1 MTLKPPTTLP
11 RRAWLKAALAGTAS
25 LGAASLLRPAVAQE
39 RAPKFLIV
47 IGANGGASIID
58 SFLAIRHSEC
68 NNADTINCFP
78 DEQVS
83 SFAGSPL
90 RAVDLSLPTTGPLPF
105 PLEARQSEFVRK
117 YQNEMLVVPLRHSS
131 VNHLVGQQRA
141 ITGNSAWRGRTLQ
154 ECVALEYGQSA
165 PMPNINMSALG
176 FAERGRDP
184 SLPPRYVAEPVTQP
198 RSWPLG
204 LHGSRGVRGA
214 PAPTLVDAARR
225 MRNAA
230 LEEPSAFQRTFGGS
244 VALSRWREQRQ
255 FATEFESQELIER
268 LMLMADDP
276 EQTPLSAFGL
286 RGAPDDERIRRAL
299 PNLEADPME
308 AQAALSFALLKSRV
322 AFTTT
327 IWPSD
332 RLLIAGGTS
341 LLNPPLAFDF
351 SHSIHRPTQA
361 AVWSRVLRV
370 LDGLITLLRGEPLD
384 ATSGESL
391 WDHTLI
397 YVATEFGRS
406 KNRLGRSET
415 FGSGHDLNNGVL
427 LISPLLRG
435 NRVLGGVDPHTGLT
449 FGVDPVTGVPEPG
462 RENTEGQL
470 FASIL
475 YTLDV
480 NTTGSGLPSP
490 LPFRG

>member
-1 MTLKPPTTLP
+1 MTPKLPTTFP

-25 LGAASLLRPAVAQE
+25 LGVASLSRRGVALE
-39 RAPKFLIV
+39 RTPKFLIV

-68 NNADTINCFP
+68 NDADNINCFP
-78 DEQVS
+78 DEQVIG
-83 SFAGSPL
+83 FAGSPL
-90 RAVDLSLPTTGPLPF
+90 RAVDLALPTTGPLPF
-105 PLEARQSEFVRK
+105 PLDARQSDFVRK
-117 YQNEMLVVPLRHSS
+117 YQSEMLVVPLRHSS

-141 ITGNSAWRGRTLQ
+141 ITGNNAWLGRTLQ

-165 PMPNINMSALG
+165 AMPNINMSALG
-176 FAERGRDP
+176 FAERGRDQ
-184 SLPPRYVAEPVTQP
+184 SIPPKYVAESVTQP
-198 RSWPLG
+198 KSWPLS
-204 LHGSRGVRGA
+204 LHGSKGVRGA
-214 PAPTLVDAARR
+214 PAPTLIDSARR
-225 MRNAA
+225 LRNAA

-244 VALSRWREQRQ
+244 RALSRWREQRQ
-255 FATEFESQELIER
+255 LAAELESQDLIER

-276 EQTPLSAFGL
+276 VQTPLSAFGL
-286 RGAPDDERIRRAL
+286 RGGPDYERMRRAL
-299 PNLEADPME
+299 PNVEVDPME
-308 AQAALSFALLKSRV
+308 AQAALSFALLKARV
-322 AFTTT
+322 ASTTT
-327 IWPSD
+327 IWPTD
-332 RLLIAGGTS
+332 RLLIAGETA

-384 ATSGESL
+384 ATSGASL

-406 KNRLGRSET
+406 KNRLGRSEN

-449 FGVDPVTGVPEPG
+449 FGVDPATGIPDPG

-475 YTLDV
+475 DTLEVD
-480 NTTGSGLPSP
+480 TTGSGLPPP
-490 LPFRG
+490 LPLRR